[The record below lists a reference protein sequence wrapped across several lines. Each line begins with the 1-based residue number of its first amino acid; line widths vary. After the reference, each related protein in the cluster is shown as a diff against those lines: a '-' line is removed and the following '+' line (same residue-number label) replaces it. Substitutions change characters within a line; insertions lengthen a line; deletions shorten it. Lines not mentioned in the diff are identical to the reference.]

1 MAAFSL
7 DLVTQVT
14 FFSFMNSSLKKN
26 WMSAASVGIY
36 FRSQAQNTASSSRS
50 GKLYLYKIH
59 LSSNIA
65 QKCHFLLQSA
75 HRLFQNPFSEL
86 KSAWYFPYSLFPP
99 EIIIMILSLPLIIMP
114 WAVAFCVVQVGL
126 ACVQACESRCKK
138 KPPKKPSLPT
148 TVTLSEKWEVILS
161 WLHFTA
167 LLWKQTVHF
176 ICRAELEV
184 LKITSCLP
192 DNKSYYS
199 IRKWAPFECSRSTH
213 PVIGETA
220 I

>member
-50 GKLYLYKIH
+50 RKLYLYKIH

-65 QKCHFLLQSA
+65 QKCYFLLQSA
-75 HRLFQNPFSEL
+75 RLFQNPFSEF

-114 WAVAFCVVQVGL
+114 WVVAVCVVQVGL

-138 KPPKKPSLPT
+138 KTTFPPHNSDAFREMRSDTELATFHCTSVKADSSLY
-148 TVTLSEKWEVILS
+148 L
-161 WLHFTA
+161 
-167 LLWKQTVHF
+167 
-176 ICRAELEV
+176 
-184 LKITSCLP
+184 
-192 DNKSYYS
+192 
-199 IRKWAPFECSRSTH
+199 
-213 PVIGETA
+213 
-220 I
+220 